1 MKHVKHV
8 GVMLVGCVVLTAC
21 PAPVGEELAT
31 YEQSGLSSS
40 SVDSVGKGTYQDF
53 LYAILDFE
61 SDVSPKNWKTFKTAW
76 DAKES
81 SKEWAYY
88 KVDKPGRVVRDKS
101 GAMVTTGPQTL
112 QDLWKALG
120 IDTYYDPAASTAQ
133 QKKTLREMSY
143 KVVNQLGF
151 IGYQYQESDL
161 YLNGY
166 YQYYLNSDFGTAY
179 PEMYVDLPPET
190 WANGVRQVLRPA
202 PAELAGKYTHIV
214 ATDVNRW
221 RGTFTGKDGISSP
234 ATFKSSLADNIAKVD
249 FKLKHDNMQALFAKQ
264 GAPGT
269 PNDYVGTTL
278 FYRELHPPQKP
289 PPGIPNTVHIS
300 GTGLLAGAHLRG
312 SQGVYDLLVH
322 HKNDVDEDGTGTLS
336 YVYRFGGYQNPF
348 YKDGKDPVPPTGWD
362 EKTES

>member
-21 PAPVGEELAT
+21 PAPVGEEPAT
-31 YEQSGLSSS
+31 YKQSGLSSS

-81 SKEWAYY
+81 SKAWAYY

-151 IGYQYQESDL
+151 IGGL
-161 YLNGY
+161 Y
-166 YQYYLNSDFGTAY
+166 T
-179 PEMYVDLPPET
+179 
-190 WANGVRQVLRPA
+190 
-202 PAELAGKYTHIV
+202 
-214 ATDVNRW
+214 
-221 RGTFTGKDGISSP
+221 
-234 ATFKSSLADNIAKVD
+234 
-249 FKLKHDNMQALFAKQ
+249 
-264 GAPGT
+264 
-269 PNDYVGTTL
+269 
-278 FYRELHPPQKP
+278 
-289 PPGIPNTVHIS
+289 
-300 GTGLLAGAHLRG
+300 LRG
-312 SQGVYDLLVH
+312 LHFLQ
-322 HKNDVDEDGTGTLS
+322 
-336 YVYRFGGYQNPF
+336 
-348 YKDGKDPVPPTGWD
+348 
-362 EKTES
+362 